1 MHYINNLALTATNPI
16 SFDISSSPSLAVYSN
31 KYKKQVQWL
40 YRTLTKNNVAGIK
53 YCFPDEVTKINRCLA
68 YSFDE
73 PFVDTY
79 MPLYSSNGIFKLIE
93 IIREK
98 CVLNFSVKSD
108 TGQTEDASTDS
119 YLIHLDNEDLFKIE
133 QPVVKTSDELINEV
147 LKHSNDATQ
156 FKPTQQVS
164 ATENVKDVLD
174 KLLLHIHAK
183 SPREAGNIPDTEN
196 ITERMQVVISVAF
209 LLEKALANKWPFVR
223 YQNSFYL
230 YTGTYWQKINEDVLK
245 EFLSKAAVRIGIH
258 SLTARY
264 YGFIEN
270 QFKQFRSAAFFDT
283 PITDPTVTMINLAN
297 GTYVISPSRKYLKPF
312 DQEDFIK
319 YKLPFAYIPG
329 AKSPLFSDYLN
340 RVLPDVEKQNVLAEF
355 LGYLFVKN
363 TVLKLE
369 KGLILYGSGAN
380 GKSVF
385 FEIVLKLL
393 GSDNVSNYTLQ
404 SLTDNNGYTRSML
417 SGKIVNYAS
426 EISSKMNPTLFKMM
440 ISGEPIECRQIYE
453 KPFLLENYA
462 RFIFN
467 TNVLPKDVEM
477 NDGFFRRFL
486 IIHFDQHIKDD
497 EKNPK
502 LAQQIIQ
509 NELPGVFEWLLEG
522 LERVLKQ
529 RGFSHCSAIDDA
541 VMEYRKNSDSVA
553 LFLEDSMYEPSDAD
567 FKTTKEIFDSYKSF
581 CQDANYSA
589 CSIKTF
595 NERLRNYNYIIT
607 RRSGGR
613 IIGII
618 KSFQK

>member
-1 MHYINNLALTATNPI
+1 MNFKNYKISKPDSI
-16 SFDISSSPSLAVYSN
+16 SFDISSSLFFCVYSA
-31 KYKKQVQWL
+31 KFKKQIQWL
-40 YRTLTKNNVAGIK
+40 YLTLIENNVAGIK
-53 YCFPDEVTKINRCLA
+53 YCFPDQVHKINRCSA

-73 PFVDTY
+73 PFVNTY
-79 MPLYSSNGIFKLIE
+79 MPFFSINGINKLIE

-98 CVLNFSVKSD
+98 CVLNFSVNLDS
-108 TGQTEDASTDS
+108 GQIVDNSTDS
-119 YLIHLDNEDLFKIE
+119 FLIHLDNEELFTIQ
-133 QPVVKTSDELINEV
+133 QPAENTSNELKNEV
-147 LKHSNDATQ
+147 LKHSNDITQ
-156 FKPTQQVS
+156 FDPTQQEAS
-164 ATENVKDVLD
+164 TENVKDVLD
-174 KLLLHIHAK
+174 NLLLHIHAK

-196 ITERMQVVISVAF
+196 ITEKMQIVISVEF
-209 LLEKALANKWPFVR
+209 LLEKAIANKWPLVR
-223 YQNSFYL
+223 YQNAFYL

-245 EFLSKAAVRIGIH
+245 QFLSKAAIRIGIN
-258 SLTARY
+258 SLTAKY
-264 YGFIEN
+264 FTFIDN
-270 QFKQFRSAAFFDT
+270 KLKQFRSAAFFDS
-283 PITDPTVTMINLAN
+283 PITDPTITMINLAN
-297 GTYVISPSRKYLKPF
+297 GTFVISPTKKYLKPF

-329 AKSPLFSDYLN
+329 AKSPLFRGYLN

-369 KGLILYGSGAN
+369 KGLILYGNGAN

-497 EKNPK
+497 EKNPM
-502 LAQQIIQ
+502 LAQEIIQ
-509 NELPGVFEWLLEG
+509 TELPGVFEWLLEG
-522 LERVLKQ
+522 LERVLNQ
-529 RGFSHCSAIDDA
+529 RGFSRCSAIDDA
-541 VMEYRKNSDSVA
+541 VSEYRKNSDSVA
-553 LFLEDSMYEPSDAD
+553 LFLEDGMYEPSLAD

-581 CQDANYSA
+581 CQNANYTA
-589 CSIKTF
+589 CSMKTF
-595 NERLRNYNYIIT
+595 NDRMRSYNYIIT

-613 IIGII
+613 VVGII